1 MIDTNNSKIGNP
13 FPFRVFCQK
22 VIPLAFDESMSYL
35 ELLYSLLHYLKET
48 VIPAVNNNAD
58 AVTELQNLYNE
69 LKTYVDNYFEN
80 LDIQTE
86 INNKLDEMAESG
98 ELTDIIAQYLQLAGV
113 LAFNT
118 KNDLKNAQN
127 LNNGSIT
134 RILGTN
140 IYNDGYGAYYKIRN
154 ILNTDVID
162 DDNII
167 ALTNYPNLI
176 GEKIPN
182 NYINDL
188 QENINNNTN
197 EINKIKNNLNLMSIK
212 EKIYQ
217 SPLLVMKQKIAGTT
231 GDTASYQSIAVKYDS
246 NGVPEK
252 IFILA
257 NYNTNTYARLYI
269 VTCGERTN
277 GTEWSYTYTDSI
289 PNTHGSSM
297 TYKDGY
303 LYIADIG
310 YNTIVKFNVST
321 YEYESIDLSSL
332 FENNNQYIVGVAYD
346 EITDTFLLCGND
358 NTYMFVVNNDFTQI
372 LRSYTH
378 DFNITGDYVEQT
390 FDFYDN
396 IEMRCVSTSINNI
409 ILFIDTFTG
418 QVLKT
423 STIESVNGEIESI
436 SYKKGYITILF
447 NGFNPALDGINM
459 SAVTEAFIGGYNGN
473 DYYKLFQNRPLID
486 NIFALN
492 NNAFQYYPTYYF
504 QNNNSNDNLVRYV
517 GMGTQSNPFKSSLA
531 MFSHIIGMPYI
542 KDFRVTINI
551 LPSTNS
557 DDSFIKFTGDSNIQ
571 SLVING
577 NSNALKGF
585 LNVTNLDAFF
595 EINNVVIQAGN
606 TRRTNG
612 EMYIY
617 ENSNIV
623 VRNSNSAVTCL
634 MHANR
639 MIRSPGT
646 ISTSG
651 SNNIQRNVFTEGNSS
666 KFSGSPL
673 TFSNNITV

>member
-69 LKTYVDNYFEN
+69 LKSYVDNYFEN

-98 ELTDIIAQYLQLAGV
+98 KLTDIIAQYLQLAGV

-118 KNDLKNAQN
+118 KNDLKNAEN

-162 DDNII
+162 DDDII
-167 ALTNYPNLI
+167 TLTNYPNLI

-188 QENINNNTN
+188 NNTITNTNN
-197 EINKIKNNLNLMSIK
+197 EINKIKTNLNLMSIK

-231 GDTASYQSIAVKYDS
+231 GDTASYQSIAVKYNS

-269 VTCGERTN
+269 VSCGERTN
-277 GTEWSYTYTDSI
+277 GTEWTYTYTDSI

-297 TYKDGY
+297 TYKDGS

-310 YNTIVKFNVST
+310 YNTIIKFNVST
-321 YEYESIDLSSL
+321 YEYESINLSSL

-447 NGFNPALDGINM
+447 NGFNPALDGISM

-634 MHANR
+634 IHANR

-646 ISTSG
+646 ISTTG

-673 TFSNNITV
+673 TFSNNITL

>member
-69 LKTYVDNYFEN
+69 LKSYVDNYFEN

-98 ELTDIIAQYLQLAGV
+98 ELTDIIAQYLDLAGV

-118 KNDLKNAQN
+118 KNDLKNAKN

-188 QENINNNTN
+188 NNIITNTNN
-197 EINKIKNNLNLMSIK
+197 EINKIKTNLNLMSIK

-257 NYNTNTYARLYI
+257 NYNTNTYTRLYI

-277 GTEWSYTYTDSI
+277 GTEWSYTYTDSV

-297 TYKDGY
+297 TYKDGF

-321 YEYESIDLSSL
+321 YEYESINLSSL
-332 FENNNQYIVGVAYD
+332 FENNKQYIVGVAYD

-447 NGFNPALDGINM
+447 NGFNLALDGINM

-571 SLVING
+571 SLIING

-585 LNVTNLDAFF
+585 LNVINLDAFF

-623 VRNSNSAVTCL
+623 VRNSNSAVTCF
-634 MHANR
+634 MQANR
-639 MIRSPGT
+639 MVRSPGT
-646 ISTSG
+646 ISTTG